1 MFQNGQVSLNILGHY
16 ALQSYNIRVKKH
28 LHANKF
34 IDIIWEHCIIQLD
47 FTESKTPVSISKLV
61 SNVRI
66 QETQNCMKAWHHI
79 M

>member
-34 IDIIWEHCIIQLD
+34 VDIMMRTLYY
-47 FTESKTPVSISKLV
+47 TT
-61 SNVRI
+61 
-66 QETQNCMKAWHHI
+66 
-79 M
+79 